1 MPPLEDIVPGDIFQ
15 PIGIDDGFDDDEQ
28 AVEEDVEQNLLNKI
42 DSMQMEGQVQ
52 GAERK
57 QTPGQPRELMG
68 RPSVPIIQFPEED
81 NAAVAENRQGQ
92 ANLFINP
99 NILAHMQQMSGDSR
113 GGTLG
118 PTASD
123 MIPAL
128 RGLSNIHV
136 SFGSATDVAMTPVD
150 SILGKRSATEE
161 EEVQGNRLELSL
173 GLNYGE
179 RDVDGQQKRGK
190 QQQASGGRGSKPQRG
205 GRGGTQKMK
214 ATGHVSTGKKARPNV
229 WSRQEK

>member
-28 AVEEDVEQNLLNKI
+28 AVEDDVEQNLLTKI

-52 GAERK
+52 GAEQK
-57 QTPGQPRELMG
+57 QTLVQPRELVG
-68 RPSVPIIQFPEED
+68 KPSVPIIQFPEED
-81 NAAVAENRQGQ
+81 NAATTEHRQSQ

-136 SFGSATDVAMTPVD
+136 SFGSATDVSMIPAD

-179 RDVDGQQKRGK
+179 RDVEGKQKRGK
-190 QQQASGGRGSKPQRG
+190 QQQTSGGCGSKPQRG
-205 GRGGTQKMK
+205 GRGGKQEMV

-229 WSRQEK
+229 WSR